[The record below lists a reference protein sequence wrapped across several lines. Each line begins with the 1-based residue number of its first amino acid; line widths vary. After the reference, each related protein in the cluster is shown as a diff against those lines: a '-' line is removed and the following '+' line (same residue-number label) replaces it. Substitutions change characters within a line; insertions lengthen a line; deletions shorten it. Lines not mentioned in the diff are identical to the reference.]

1 MNDNEMNLYRDL
13 KQPIQRA
20 EYKLVKGERA
30 HHHFRDKTTKEEV
43 N

>member
-13 KQPIQRA
+13 KQPIQKA
-20 EYKLVKGERA
+20 EYKPVKDERA
-30 HHHFRDKTTKEEV
+30 RHHFSDKTTKEEV